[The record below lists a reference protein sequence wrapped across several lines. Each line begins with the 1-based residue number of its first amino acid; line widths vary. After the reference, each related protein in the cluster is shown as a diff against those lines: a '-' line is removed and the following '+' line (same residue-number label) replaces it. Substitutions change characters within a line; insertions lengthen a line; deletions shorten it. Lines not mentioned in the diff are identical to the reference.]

1 MMVLANIHIIACL
14 ENRFHKLNDRHSYY
28 TSQNISQRKAL
39 MEEMYA
45 LGLHFTRE
53 HEMYYSCNNL
63 VMLVIV
69 ASHCPYTNQSK

>member
-1 MMVLANIHIIACL
+1 
-14 ENRFHKLNDRHSYY
+14 
-28 TSQNISQRKAL
+28 